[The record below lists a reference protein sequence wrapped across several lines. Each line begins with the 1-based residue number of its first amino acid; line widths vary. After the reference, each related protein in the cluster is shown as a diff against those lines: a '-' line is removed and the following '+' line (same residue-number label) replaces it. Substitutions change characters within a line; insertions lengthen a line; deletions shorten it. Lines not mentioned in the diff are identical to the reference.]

1 VWVNRSIFFGDIM
14 FSDAVGTCRNGYSF
28 DGNDFEKTF
37 SVQFFEA
44 CETYSGSDHEIL
56 GAVPDYFNF

>member
-1 VWVNRSIFFGDIM
+1 MS
-14 FSDAVGTCRNGYSF
+14 SDAVGTGRNGYSF

-44 CETYSGSDHEIL
+44 CQTYSGSDYEIL